1 MPSNRQPLSKEL
13 KRALKKLPTRE
24 KDRLLLR
31 LLPTNPDLVRKL
43 EFKLLEDSAT
53 QERRAALDETIAAQ
67 AREFVHRYASP
78 TYLLRDYRTVS
89 TEITR
94 HRKATRDK
102 LGEVELTLLL
112 FNSTLP
118 ELVEELSAP
127 IPDLGKTLHKYVIQ
141 RTVKLLK
148 LLTVLSPEERLTQQ
162 PALIELGE
170 VMSEIPNLREAA
182 SRLNFDINWLLSG
195 EWPTEL

>member
-1 MPSNRQPLSKEL
+1 MPNRQPLSKEL
-13 KRALKKLPTRE
+13 KRAVKRLPARE

-31 LLPTNPDLVRKL
+31 LLPSNPDLVRKL

-53 QERRAALDETIAAQ
+53 QERRATLHETIAAQ

-89 TEITR
+89 AEITR

-112 FNSTLP
+112 FNATLP

-127 IPDLGKTLHKYVIQ
+127 IPNLGHSLHKYIIQ
-141 RTVKLLK
+141 RTVKLLNI
-148 LLTVLSPEERLTQQ
+148 LNDLSPEERLTQQ

-195 EWPTEL
+195 EWPADL